1 MSNITGSGDL
11 GNFIRDL
18 RDRAALTRRIAEEVS
33 DNEAVKSLKKHAHD
47 LEQQAKDLEDRLLRA
62 S

>member
-1 MSNITGSGDL
+1 MRNITGSGDV

-33 DNEAVKSLKKHAHD
+33 DNEAAKSLKKHAHD
-47 LEQQAKDLEDRLLRA
+47 LEQQAKDLEIRLLRFN
-62 S
+62 